1 MFCFLSK
8 HALLVATRLQ
18 LWCDTPV
25 TEFGWGTKGTW
36 PFSLSTLMCPKLWTD
51 APFICQ
57 TKLKPERKDAIFLMT
72 LFFQQICTLENV
84 KIPPM
89 CFSSQKLK
97 GLDAPYIKKN
107 RIGNSPHRRP
117 WILNKRN
124 VYSIQWTTFIVIDV
138 SLPFR
143 HILVNCS
150 IDYRPHVRVWRWFEP
165 WSWRHWK
172 EIRLPIAS
180 WTLSTHIHLSR
191 CSTHW
196 NERNIKRNIIKEI
209 LLKKKHLPTD
219 ETHGVKIVECKSM
232 LFVSYAIYRQYNDTD
247 SILCSSIIKSIG
259 LL

>member
-1 MFCFLSK
+1 MPYWWQLVYNFGATPRLRNLDGAQKARGPLHFQPSC
-8 HALLVATRLQ
+8 ALNCELMPRLYIRPN
-18 LWCDTPV
+18 LN
-25 TEFGWGTKGTW
+25 
-36 PFSLSTLMCPKLWTD
+36 LR
-51 APFICQ
+51 
-57 TKLKPERKDAIFLMT
+57 ERMT

-232 LFVSYAIYRQYNDTD
+232 LFVSYAIYRQYNNTD
-247 SILCSSIIKSIG
+247 SILCSSIIKSIN
-259 LL
+259 LP